1 MQCILCHGEDIEVT
15 EVREELRIASDI
27 VYVPIRIPV
36 CRTCGER
43 YYDRQ
48 TIRFLEEVDQKLR
61 EGKAEL
67 HAVGKVMMFGLSQ
80 GPGVLVP
87 GVLSGP
93 ENAMQFA

>member
-1 MQCILCHGEDIEVT
+1 MKCIVCHGEDIEVT

-67 HAVGKVMMFGLSQ
+67 QAVGKVLLYGLSQ
-80 GPGVLVP
+80 GPGVLGP

-93 ENAMQFA
+93 ENAMQSA

>member
-1 MQCILCHGEDIEVT
+1 MQCIVCHGEDIEVT

-67 HAVGKVMMFGLSQ
+67 HAVGKVMMYG
-80 GPGVLVP
+80 
-87 GVLSGP
+87 
-93 ENAMQFA
+93 

>member
-1 MQCILCHGEDIEVT
+1 MKCILCHGEDIEVT
-15 EVREELRIASDI
+15 EVREGLRIASDI

-67 HAVGKVMMFGLSQ
+67 HAVGKVMMYG
-80 GPGVLVP
+80 
-87 GVLSGP
+87 
-93 ENAMQFA
+93 